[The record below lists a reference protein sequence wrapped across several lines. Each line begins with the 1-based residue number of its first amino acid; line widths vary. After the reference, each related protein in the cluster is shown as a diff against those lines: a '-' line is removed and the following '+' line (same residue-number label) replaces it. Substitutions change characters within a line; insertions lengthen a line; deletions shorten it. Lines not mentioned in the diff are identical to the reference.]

1 VVRARR
7 VQQRGDDSVIK
18 LRPVVPYELPPDVRR
33 SKDLVVEVDAMPGGY
48 VCAASLNGT
57 IGTTDV
63 KRVAAG
69 ERAISKLFSKEQ
81 RAFFAAHAPEGI
93 GLDDLS
99 MLGPITLLKLSS
111 RQGNSAEGWSPS
123 CGCTPTARGSPSCPP
138 GARRAR
144 RSSSRSHPFGMMRGT
159 GSPLTLALV

>member
-1 VVRARR
+1 
-7 VQQRGDDSVIK
+7 
-18 LRPVVPYELPPDVRR
+18 
-33 SKDLVVEVDAMPGGY
+33 MPGGY

-123 CGCTPTARGSPSCPP
+123 CGCTPTARGSP
-138 GARRAR
+138 AVHQVHAV
-144 RSSSRSHPFGMMRGT
+144 HAA
-159 GSPLTLALV
+159 PLVDLIPSG